1 MKILSFANNS
11 DISVPRWDGYLIVE
25 RFLAG
30 QSFNSTDGFYTIDD
44 RHDQIVQ
51 YFIQKM
57 YTKYLANFCLP
68 GNLCLEAVNTFEK
81 DGYLISSPFPCPSGS
96 YCLRGA

>member
-1 MKILSFANNS
+1 MKILNFSNNS

-51 YFIQKM
+51 YFI
-57 YTKYLANFCLP
+57 
-68 GNLCLEAVNTFEK
+68 
-81 DGYLISSPFPCPSGS
+81 
-96 YCLRGA
+96 